1 MSGLTDYTN
10 PYIWMGMGPYA
21 WSSNYGYEMQLNVL
35 PEYATPQEARL
46 FHGILNPN
54 HVSQWNPLFSIPIQN
69 NVTNPA
75 LTQQGLQQAYDW
87 GKNRMAEIM
96 DGLNFNEASKN
107 LGSIKGQFEALIKD
121 KNLNDEQKAE
131 IQKIID
137 EAKAL
142 EKKLSEYKKA
152 MQKPNADKDALR
164 EDFKQIQEDIKT
176 LHDKAANV
184 IETIKEELSG
194 TEAPEAP
201 ENPEG
206 TEPPAAEGK
215 EEKPEQPKTGI
226 TPKSVETHEG
236 KKIEGEAG
244 PNGTIIKD
252 GKYYSSYDGVELN
265 AQYALGTEMKLK
277 DGYSAR
283 VWANGERVVYRDKD
297 GKQMTPVEFAE
308 KYPDEYLKIMNQ
320 QFTNAVPDIVKDI
333 KAEINKDS
341 SGKILTVKFTYNGKE
356 ALGNAPVDVKEIL
369 RRLGLNKPQQ
379 A

>member
-1 MSGLTDYTN
+1 MSGLTDFTN

-96 DGLNFNEASKN
+96 DGMNFNEATKN
-107 LGSIKGQFEALIKD
+107 LGTIKGQFGALIKD

-206 TEPPAAEGK
+206 TTPPAA
-215 EEKPEQPKTGI
+215 EEKPEQPKTEI
-226 TPKSVETHEG
+226 KPQSVVKTDG
-236 KKIEGEAG
+236 TKIEGEAG
-244 PNGTIIKD
+244 PNGTIIKE
-252 GKYYSSYDGVELN
+252 GKYYSAYDGTELN

-283 VWANGERVVYRDKD
+283 VWANGENVLYRDNT
-297 GKQMTPVEFAE
+297 GKQLTPVQVAE
-308 KYPDEYLKIMNQ
+308 KYPDEYLNVMSQ
-320 QFTNAVPDIVKDI
+320 QFMNAVPEIADKITASIDKDT
-333 KAEINKDS
+333 

-356 ALGNAPVDVKEIL
+356 ALEKAPVNVKEIL
-369 RRLGLNKPQQ
+369 KRLGLSKSQQ

>member
-21 WSSNYGYEMQLNVL
+21 WSSNYGFEMQLNVL

-54 HVSQWNPLFSIPIQN
+54 HISQWNPMFAFPIQS
-69 NVTNPA
+69 NVTNPG

-96 DGLNFNEASKN
+96 DGINFNDASKN
-107 LGSIKGQFEALIKD
+107 IGTIKGQFEALLKD

-142 EKKLSEYKKA
+142 QKKLSDYKKA

-194 TEAPEAP
+194 TEDSEKTETPE
-201 ENPEG
+201 
-206 TEPPAAEGK
+206 K
-215 EEKPEQPKTGI
+215 EEKPEQPKTEI
-226 TPKSVETHEG
+226 KPQSVVTSEG

-308 KYPDEYLKIMNQ
+308 KYPDEYLKIMSQ
-320 QFTNAVPDIVKDI
+320 QFNNAIPDIAKDI
-333 KAEINKDS
+333 QAEVLRENNN
-341 SGKILTVKFTYNGKE
+341 GKVISVKFTYNNKVVN
-356 ALGNAPVDVKEIL
+356 ANAPVDVKEVL
-369 RRLGLNKPQQ
+369 KRLELNKSQN

>member
-75 LTQQGLQQAYDW
+75 LTRQGLQQAYDW

-96 DGLNFNEASKN
+96 DGMNFNEATKN
-107 LGSIKGQFEALIKD
+107 LGTIKGQFGALIKD

-206 TEPPAAEGK
+206 TTPPAA
-215 EEKPEQPKTGI
+215 EEKPEQPKTEI
-226 TPKSVETHEG
+226 KPQSVVKTDG
-236 KKIEGEAG
+236 TKIEGEAG
-244 PNGTIIKD
+244 PNGTIIKE
-252 GKYYSSYDGVELN
+252 GKYYSAYDGTELN

-283 VWANGERVVYRDKD
+283 VWANGENVLYRDNT
-297 GKQMTPVEFAE
+297 GKQLTPVQFAE
-308 KYPDEYLKIMNQ
+308 KYPDEYLNVMSQ
-320 QFTNAVPDIVKDI
+320 QFMNAVPEIADKITASIDKDT
-333 KAEINKDS
+333 

-356 ALGNAPVDVKEIL
+356 ALEKAPVNVKEIL
-369 RRLGLNKPQQ
+369 KRLGLSKSQQ

>member
-21 WSSNYGYEMQLNVL
+21 WSSNYGFEMQLNVL

-54 HVSQWNPLFSIPIQN
+54 HISQWNPMFAFPIQS
-69 NVTNPA
+69 NVTNPG

-96 DGLNFNEASKN
+96 DGINFNDASKN
-107 LGSIKGQFEALIKD
+107 IGTIKGQFEALLKD

-142 EKKLSEYKKA
+142 QKKLSDYKKA

-164 EDFKQIQEDIKT
+164 EDFKQIQEDIKA
-176 LHDKAANV
+176 LHDKAANL
-184 IETIKEELSG
+184 IETIKEELAG
-194 TEAPEAP
+194 TEDSEAP

-206 TEPPAAEGK
+206 TEPPAAE
-215 EEKPEQPKTGI
+215 EKPEQPKTEI
-226 TPKSVETHEG
+226 KPQSVVTSEG

-308 KYPDEYLKIMNQ
+308 KYPDEYLNIMTQ
-320 QFTNAVPDIVKDI
+320 QFKNAVPDAVNDI
-333 KAEINKDS
+333 AAELNKDA
-341 SGKILTVKFTYNGKE
+341 SGKILSVKFTYKGKE
-356 ALGNAPVDVKEIL
+356 VIGKAPVDVKEIL
-369 RRLGLNKPQQ
+369 KRLGLNKTQQ

>member
-1 MSGLTDYTN
+1 MSGLTDFTN

-75 LTQQGLQQAYDW
+75 LTRQGLQQAYDW

-96 DGLNFNEASKN
+96 DGMNFNEATKN
-107 LGSIKGQFEALIKD
+107 LGTIKGQFGALIKD

-206 TEPPAAEGK
+206 TEPPAAE
-215 EEKPEQPKTGI
+215 EKPEQPKTEI
-226 TPKSVETHEG
+226 KPQSVVKTDG
-236 KKIEGEAG
+236 TKIEGEAG
-244 PNGTIIKD
+244 PNGTIIKE
-252 GKYYSSYDGVELN
+252 GKYYSAYDGTELN

-283 VWANGERVVYRDKD
+283 VWANGENVLYRDNT
-297 GKQMTPVEFAE
+297 GKQLTPVQFAE
-308 KYPDEYLKIMNQ
+308 KYPDEYLNVMSQ
-320 QFTNAVPDIVKDI
+320 QFMNAVPEIADKITASIDKDT
-333 KAEINKDS
+333 

-356 ALGNAPVDVKEIL
+356 ALEKAPVNVKEIL
-369 RRLGLNKPQQ
+369 KRLGLSKSQQ

>member
-21 WSSNYGYEMQLNVL
+21 WSSNYGFEMQLNVL

-54 HVSQWNPLFSIPIQN
+54 HISQWNPMFAFPIQS
-69 NVTNPA
+69 NVTNPG

-96 DGLNFNEASKN
+96 DGINFNDASKN
-107 LGSIKGQFEALIKD
+107 IGTIKGQFEALLKD

-142 EKKLSEYKKA
+142 QKKLSDYKKA

-164 EDFKQIQEDIKT
+164 EDFKQIQEDIKA
-176 LHDKAANV
+176 LHDKAANL
-184 IETIKEELSG
+184 IETIKEELAG
-194 TEAPEAP
+194 TEDSEAP

-206 TEPPAAEGK
+206 TEPPAAE
-215 EEKPEQPKTGI
+215 EKPEQPKTEI
-226 TPKSVETHEG
+226 KPQSVVTSEG

-244 PNGTIIKD
+244 PNGTIVKD

-308 KYPDEYLKIMNQ
+308 KYPDEYLNIMTQ
-320 QFTNAVPDIVKDI
+320 QFKNAVPDAVNDI
-333 KAEINKDS
+333 AAELNKDA
-341 SGKILTVKFTYNGKE
+341 SGKILSVKFTYKGKE
-356 ALGNAPVDVKEIL
+356 VIGKAPVDVKEIL
-369 RRLGLNKPQQ
+369 KRLGLNKTQQ

>member
-1 MSGLTDYTN
+1 MSGLTDFTN

-75 LTQQGLQQAYDW
+75 LTRQGLQQAYDW
-87 GKNRMAEIM
+87 GRNRMAEIM
-96 DGLNFNEASKN
+96 DGMNFNEATKN
-107 LGSIKGQFEALIKD
+107 LGTIKGQFGALIKD

-206 TEPPAAEGK
+206 TAPPAA
-215 EEKPEQPKTGI
+215 EEKPEQPKTEI
-226 TPKSVETHEG
+226 KPQSVVKTDG
-236 KKIEGEAG
+236 TKIEGEAG
-244 PNGTIIKD
+244 PNGTIIKE
-252 GKYYSSYDGVELN
+252 GKYYSAYDGTELN

-283 VWANGERVVYRDKD
+283 VWANGENVLYRDNT
-297 GKQMTPVEFAE
+297 GKQLTPVQFAE
-308 KYPDEYLKIMNQ
+308 KYPDEYLNVMSQ
-320 QFTNAVPDIVKDI
+320 QFMNAVPEIADKITASIDKDT
-333 KAEINKDS
+333 

-356 ALGNAPVDVKEIL
+356 ALEKAPVNVKEIL
-369 RRLGLNKPQQ
+369 KRLGLSKSQQ

>member
-21 WSSNYGYEMQLNVL
+21 WSSNYGFEMQLNVL

-54 HVSQWNPLFSIPIQN
+54 HISQWNPMFAFPIQS
-69 NVTNPA
+69 NVTNPG

-96 DGLNFNEASKN
+96 DGINFNDASKN
-107 LGSIKGQFEALIKD
+107 IGTIKGQFEALLKD

-142 EKKLSEYKKA
+142 QKKLSDYKKA

-164 EDFKQIQEDIKT
+164 EDFKQIQEDIKA

-184 IETIKEELSG
+184 IETIKEELAG

-206 TEPPAAEGK
+206 TEPPAAE
-215 EEKPEQPKTGI
+215 EKPEQPKTEI
-226 TPKSVETHEG
+226 KPQSVVKTDG
-236 KKIEGEAG
+236 TKIEGEAG

-308 KYPDEYLKIMNQ
+308 KYPDEYLKIMSQ
-320 QFTNAVPDIVKDI
+320 QFKNAVPDAVNDI
-333 KAEINKDS
+333 TAELNKDA
-341 SGKILTVKFTYNGKE
+341 SGKILSVKFTYKGKE
-356 ALGNAPVDVKEIL
+356 VIGKAPVDVKEIL
-369 RRLGLNKPQQ
+369 KRLGLNKTQQ

>member
-1 MSGLTDYTN
+1 MSGLTDFTN

-75 LTQQGLQQAYDW
+75 LTRQGLQQAYDW

-96 DGLNFNEASKN
+96 DGMNFNEATKN
-107 LGSIKGQFEALIKD
+107 LGTIKGQFGALIKD

-206 TEPPAAEGK
+206 TTPPAA
-215 EEKPEQPKTGI
+215 EEKPEQPKTEI
-226 TPKSVETHEG
+226 KPQSVVKTDG
-236 KKIEGEAG
+236 TKIEGEAG

-252 GKYYSSYDGVELN
+252 GKYYSSYDGTELN
-265 AQYALGTEMKLK
+265 PQYALGTDMKLK

-283 VWANGERVVYRDKD
+283 VWANGENVLYRDNT
-297 GKQMTPVEFAE
+297 GKQLTPVQFAE
-308 KYPDEYLKIMNQ
+308 KYPDEYLNVMSQ
-320 QFTNAVPDIVKDI
+320 QFMNAVPEIADKITASIDKDT
-333 KAEINKDS
+333 

-356 ALGNAPVDVKEIL
+356 ALEKAPVNVKEIL
-369 RRLGLNKPQQ
+369 KRLGLSKSQQ

>member
-1 MSGLTDYTN
+1 MSGLTDFTN

-87 GKNRMAEIM
+87 GRNRMAEIM
-96 DGLNFNEASKN
+96 DGMNFNEATKN
-107 LGSIKGQFEALIKD
+107 LGTIKGQFGALIKD

-206 TEPPAAEGK
+206 TTPPAA
-215 EEKPEQPKTGI
+215 EEKPEQPKTEI
-226 TPKSVETHEG
+226 KPQSVVKTDG
-236 KKIEGEAG
+236 TKIEGEAG

-252 GKYYSSYDGVELN
+252 GKYYSSYDGTELN
-265 AQYALGTEMKLK
+265 PQYALGTDMKLK

-283 VWANGERVVYRDKD
+283 VWANGENVLYRDNT
-297 GKQMTPVEFAE
+297 GKQLTPVQFAE
-308 KYPDEYLKIMNQ
+308 KYPDEYLNVMSQ
-320 QFTNAVPDIVKDI
+320 QFMNAVPEIADKITASIDKDT
-333 KAEINKDS
+333 

-356 ALGNAPVDVKEIL
+356 ALEKAPVNVKEIL
-369 RRLGLNKPQQ
+369 KRLGLSKSQQ

>member
-1 MSGLTDYTN
+1 MSGLTDFTN

-96 DGLNFNEASKN
+96 DGMNFNEATKN
-107 LGSIKGQFEALIKD
+107 LGTIKGQFGALIKD

-206 TEPPAAEGK
+206 TEPPAAE
-215 EEKPEQPKTGI
+215 EKPEQPKTEI
-226 TPKSVETHEG
+226 KPQSVVKTDG
-236 KKIEGEAG
+236 TKIEGEAG
-244 PNGTIIKD
+244 PNGTIIKE
-252 GKYYSSYDGVELN
+252 GKYYSAYDGTELN

-283 VWANGERVVYRDKD
+283 VWANGENVLYRDNT
-297 GKQMTPVEFAE
+297 GKQLTPVQFAE
-308 KYPDEYLKIMNQ
+308 KYPDEYLNVMSQ
-320 QFTNAVPDIVKDI
+320 QFMNAVPEIADKITASIDKDT
-333 KAEINKDS
+333 

-356 ALGNAPVDVKEIL
+356 ALEKAPVNVKEIL
-369 RRLGLNKPQQ
+369 KRLGLSKSQQ

>member
-1 MSGLTDYTN
+1 MSGLTDFTN

-75 LTQQGLQQAYDW
+75 LTRQGLQQAYDW

-96 DGLNFNEASKN
+96 DGMNFNEATKN
-107 LGSIKGQFEALIKD
+107 LGTIKGQFGALIKD

-206 TEPPAAEGK
+206 TTPPAA
-215 EEKPEQPKTGI
+215 EEKPEQPKTEI
-226 TPKSVETHEG
+226 KPQSVVKTDG
-236 KKIEGEAG
+236 TKIEGEAG
-244 PNGTIIKD
+244 PNGTIIKE
-252 GKYYSSYDGVELN
+252 GKYYSAYDGTELN

-283 VWANGERVVYRDKD
+283 VWANGENVLYRDNT
-297 GKQMTPVEFAE
+297 GKQLTPVQFAE
-308 KYPDEYLKIMNQ
+308 KYPDEYLNVMSQ
-320 QFTNAVPDIVKDI
+320 QFMNAVPEIADKITASIDKDT
-333 KAEINKDS
+333 

-356 ALGNAPVDVKEIL
+356 ALEKAPVNVKEIL
-369 RRLGLNKPQQ
+369 KRLGLSKSQQ

>member
-21 WSSNYGYEMQLNVL
+21 WSSNYGFEMQLNVL

-54 HVSQWNPLFSIPIQN
+54 HISQWNPMFAFPIQS
-69 NVTNPA
+69 NVTNPG

-96 DGLNFNEASKN
+96 DGINFNDASKN
-107 LGSIKGQFEALIKD
+107 IGTIKGQFEALLKD

-142 EKKLSEYKKA
+142 QKKLSDYKKA

-206 TEPPAAEGK
+206 TTPPAA
-215 EEKPEQPKTGI
+215 EEKPEQPKTEI
-226 TPKSVETHEG
+226 KPQSVVKTDG
-236 KKIEGEAG
+236 TKIEGEAG

-308 KYPDEYLKIMNQ
+308 KYPDEYLKIMSQ
-320 QFTNAVPDIVKDI
+320 QFNNAIPDIAKDI
-333 KAEINKDS
+333 QAEVLRENNN
-341 SGKILTVKFTYNGKE
+341 GKVISVKFTYNNKVVN
-356 ALGNAPVDVKEIL
+356 ANAPVDVKEVL
-369 RRLGLNKPQQ
+369 KRLELNKSQN

>member
-1 MSGLTDYTN
+1 MSGLTDFTN

-87 GKNRMAEIM
+87 GRNRMAEIM
-96 DGLNFNEASKN
+96 DGMNFNEATKN
-107 LGSIKGQFEALIKD
+107 LGTIKGQFGALIKD

-206 TEPPAAEGK
+206 TTPPAA
-215 EEKPEQPKTGI
+215 EEKPEQPKTEI
-226 TPKSVETHEG
+226 KPQSVVKTDG
-236 KKIEGEAG
+236 TKIEGEAG
-244 PNGTIIKD
+244 PNGTIIKE
-252 GKYYSSYDGVELN
+252 GKYYSAYDGTELN

-283 VWANGERVVYRDKD
+283 VWANGENVLYRDNT
-297 GKQMTPVEFAE
+297 GKQLTPVQFAE
-308 KYPDEYLKIMNQ
+308 KYPDEYLNVMSQ
-320 QFTNAVPDIVKDI
+320 QFMNAVPEIADKITASIDKDT
-333 KAEINKDS
+333 

-356 ALGNAPVDVKEIL
+356 ALEKAPVNVKEIL
-369 RRLGLNKPQQ
+369 KRLGLSKSQQ